1 MKRCLKCGFSMK
13 ENYCVRCGYYEGK
26 SVSNIEKY
34 QNNTNE
40 LEILLKDDYQKII
53 YNKNL
58 GIIFLLGPLYFCYY
72 QCFLLG
78 TLLIPIE
85 FILTC
90 IFGMLSEGSLFVI
103 LFTLFISRMVYVI
116 WGNTLIKKILTN
128 KIKRIKEQT
137 PNSYQEILFSM
148 KPKSFLKVLE
158 AIFIYLLIIIIWIII
173 YRTYRGN
180 W

>member
-1 MKRCLKCGFSMK
+1 MKKCPKCSFSMK
-13 ENYCVRCGYYEGK
+13 DNYCVKCGYYEGK

-40 LEILLKDDYQKII
+40 LEILLKDDYQRII

-58 GIIFLLGPLYFCYY
+58 LLIFFLGPLYFCYY
-72 QCFLLG
+72 NCFLVG

-85 FILTC
+85 FILIC
-90 IFGMLSEGSLFVI
+90 IFGMLSEGSLLVI
-103 LFTLFISRMVYVI
+103 LFILFISRIVYVI
-116 WGNTLIKKILTN
+116 FGNTLLKKILMN
-128 KIKRIKEQT
+128 KIEKIKEQRS
-137 PNSYQEILFSM
+137 NNYKEVLFSM
-148 KPKSFLKVLE
+148 RQKSILRILG
-158 AIFIYLLIIIIWIII
+158 AIFIYLLLIIIWVII